1 MVSNEAGRRPK
12 KKQAVRKKKAN
23 SPIFDSEIVARIRR
37 QINDRWPNLGRQ
49 FASFFRVS
57 REKLDDI
64 YSSAAQVIT
73 EHQEAFED
81 RLAEKK
87 AQVRA
92 GIRDTPQ
99 QRAASL
105 PGRRG
110 GRETVKDGTTRNS
123 AGPTA
128 SKRTRSSDKPRS

>member
-1 MVSNEAGRRPK
+1 MVSNEPGRRPK

-73 EHQEAFED
+73 EHKEAFED

-92 GIRDTPQ
+92 GIRDTQ
-99 QRAASL
+99 QQNAPSR

-110 GRETVKDGTTRNS
+110 GRETVKNGTAKNS
-123 AGPTA
+123 ARRTG
-128 SKRTRSSDKPRS
+128 SKRTRSSAKARS